1 MSININGNAATI
13 QRSPIPDQVLVLLEE
28 VAQANRQLNAQNQSL
43 REYLKKRD
51 TENKAALEKLERKLD
66 DAVGSS
72 SENGSP
78 RGLNKKRIRTRKRVR
93 VPAQCRVR

>member
-1 MSININGNAATI
+1 MSTNANGDAAPI
-13 QRSPIPDQVLVLLEE
+13 QRNQIHDQVLVLLEE

-43 REYLKKRD
+43 REDLKKRD
-51 TENKAALEKLERKLD
+51 TENKAAFENLQRKLD
-66 DAVGSS
+66 AAVGSS

-78 RGLNKKRIRTRKRVR
+78 RGLNKKRIRVKKGVR